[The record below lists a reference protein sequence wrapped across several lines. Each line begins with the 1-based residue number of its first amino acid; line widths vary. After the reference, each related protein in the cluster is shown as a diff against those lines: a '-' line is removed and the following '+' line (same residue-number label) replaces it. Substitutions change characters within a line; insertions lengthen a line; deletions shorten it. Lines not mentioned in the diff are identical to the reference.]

1 MKPLATTRTV
11 GVDVSKLEL
20 ETFELEAG
28 TTVCIPNTI
37 ESIELWLDR
46 WASPIRLALEPTHRY
61 HQTVAQLAHARG
73 HQVYLIAPLR
83 LAHYRQGVG
92 QRVKADRQDAQLL
105 ARYLDR
111 EVSELRLW
119 QPETPPQQRFWHL
132 LKRRAALLRTRVQL
146 RQSLTDRGAI
156 QAEVESLLTQI
167 DRLLR
172 KMDQALMAEAK
183 DLGWRA
189 QVERCRAVPG
199 VGPLTALALVAL
211 YHRRQFERAD
221 AFIAFMGM
229 DVRVRQSGQWRGR
242 CKLTKQGDPE
252 VRRLLFNAAMQG
264 RRNPLWE
271 PYYLSLRAR
280 GMSTT
285 AAFVALDRKLARVC
299 FALLKNG
306 TDFNPDRRSGA
317 CAET

>member
-1 MKPLATTRTV
+1 MKPLATMHTV

-20 ETFELEAG
+20 ETFELETG
-28 TTVCIPNTI
+28 TTVCIPNTL

-46 WASPIRLALEPTHRY
+46 WASPIRLAIEPTNCY
-61 HQTVAQLAHARG
+61 HQAVAQLAQARG
-73 HQVYLIAPLR
+73 HQVYLIDPLR

-92 QRVKADRQDAQLL
+92 QRVKADRQDAQRL

-119 QPETPPQQRFWHL
+119 QPETAPQQRFWHL
-132 LKRRAALLRTRVQL
+132 LKRRAVLVRARVQL
-146 RQSLTDRGAI
+146 RQSRTDLGAI
-156 QAEVESLLTQI
+156 QAAVDTLVAQV

-172 KMDQALMAEAK
+172 TMDQALMVEAK
-183 DLGWRA
+183 GLGWRA

-199 VGPLTALALVAL
+199 VGPLTAVALVAL
-211 YHRRQFERAD
+211 YHRGQFARAD

-280 GMSTT
+280 GISTT
-285 AAFVALDRKLARVC
+285 AAFVALGRKLARVC

-306 TDFNPDRRSGA
+306 IDFNPHRRLGA
-317 CAET
+317 CAAT